1 MATLWSGPLEMEA
14 HVSAFSW
21 PTGQPRRR
29 HLQRTDQTTQ
39 MPRCK
44 GRSDIFHMSIKSY
57 SLLPIGRHPILNPL
71 TPWKQYICYF
81 VTLYSEFSRHQP
93 ASGTQCLWNTQL
105 GKPFRNKE
113 ILITTHTLKAPG
125 RCLWHVR
132 MINKLTAA
140 HAIRKLPGQ
149 ITN

>member
-1 MATLWSGPLEMEA
+1 MATLWSDPLEMDM
-14 HVSAFSW
+14 HVVSAMSW
-21 PTGQPRRR
+21 SMSQALAHRSSTPKAKMERRSA
-29 HLQRTDQTTQ
+29 L
-39 MPRCK
+39 
-44 GRSDIFHMSIKSY
+44 FHDSVKSH
-57 SLLPIGRHPILNPL
+57 SLGPIVHHPIQNSL

-81 VTLYSEFSRHQP
+81 VTLYYEFSRHQP
-93 ASGTQCLWNTQL
+93 ASGIQCLWNTQL

-140 HAIRKLPGQ
+140 LAIRKLLGQ